1 MIIRHNKGCLEVGER
16 TLVMGILNVTPDS
29 FYDGGKYDDLESAL
43 NHARKMI
50 EDGADIIDVG
60 GESTRPGSSHV
71 TADEELRR
79 VIPIIKELSR
89 ETDKPISI
97 DTYKAE
103 VADKAI
109 EAGAQIVNDISG
121 LQADN
126 EMVRVVA
133 ANNTPIIIMHI
144 KGQPHDFPKDPIYDD
159 LISEIILFFKKKI
172 DFAVKSGI
180 AENNIIIDPGIG
192 FGKTPLHNLEILK
205 RLSELKCLNRPVMI
219 GTSRKSFI
227 SSMLRL
233 SEPARPRPHS
243 LLAQASSGGRSGG
256 EEGLSKDNS
265 QLVGTLVTLV
275 IAIMKG
281 VNIVRVHDVKEAVQ
295 VTKMC
300 RAIESTN

>member
-1 MIIRHNKGCLEVGER
+1 MIIKHNKGCLEVGER

-29 FYDGGKYDDLESAL
+29 FCDGGKYDDLESAL

-79 VIPIIKELSR
+79 VIPVIKELSR

-233 SEPARPRPHS
+233 SEPARLRPHS

>member
-1 MIIRHNKGCLEVGER
+1 MSIRHNRGCLEVGEK

-29 FYDGGKYDDLESAL
+29 FYDGGRYDDLESAL
-43 NHARKMI
+43 NCARKMI

-71 TADEELRR
+71 SANEELRR
-79 VIPIIKELSR
+79 IIPVIKELSR
-89 ETDKPISI
+89 ETDKPISV

-133 ANNTPIIIMHI
+133 ANNTPVIIMHI

-159 LISEIILFFKKKI
+159 LSSEIILFFKKKI

-180 AENNIIIDPGIG
+180 ADNNIIIDPGIG

-205 RLSELKCLNRPVMI
+205 RLSELKCLNHPVMV

-227 SSMLRL
+227 SSVLKP
-233 SEPARPRPHS
+233 SED
-243 LLAQASSGGRSGG
+243 
-256 EEGLSKDNS
+256 EGFSKDNS
-265 QLVGTLVTLV
+265 QLVGTLVTLI

-300 RAIESTN
+300 KAIELVN

>member
-1 MIIRHNKGCLEVGER
+1 M
-16 TLVMGILNVTPDS
+16 VMGILNVTPDS
-29 FYDGGKYDDLESAL
+29 FYDGGRYDDLESAL
-43 NHARKMI
+43 NRARKMI

-71 TADEELRR
+71 SANEELRR
-79 VIPIIKELSR
+79 IIPVIKELSR
-89 ETDKPISI
+89 ETDRPISV

-133 ANNTPIIIMHI
+133 ANNTPVIIMHI

-180 AENNIIIDPGIG
+180 ADNNIIIDPGIG
-192 FGKTPLHNLEILK
+192 FGKTSLHNLEILK
-205 RLSELKCLNRPVMI
+205 RLSELKCLNHPVMI

-227 SSMLRL
+227 NSVLK
-233 SEPARPRPHS
+233 
-243 LLAQASSGGRSGG
+243 SSGD
-256 EEGLSKDNS
+256 EGFSKDNS
-265 QLVGTLVTLV
+265 QLVGTLVTLI

-300 RAIESTN
+300 KAIELAN

>member
-1 MIIRHNKGCLEVGER
+1 MSIRHNRGCLEVGEK

-29 FYDGGKYDDLESAL
+29 FYDGGRYDDLESVL

-71 TADEELRR
+71 SASEELRR
-79 VIPIIKELSR
+79 IIPVIKELSR
-89 ETDKPISI
+89 ETDRPISV

-133 ANNTPIIIMHI
+133 ANNTPVIIMHI

-180 AENNIIIDPGIG
+180 ADNNIIIDPGIG

-205 RLSELKCLNRPVMI
+205 RLSELKCLNHPVMI

-227 SSMLRL
+227 SSVLKP
-233 SEPARPRPHS
+233 SED
-243 LLAQASSGGRSGG
+243 
-256 EEGLSKDNS
+256 EGFSKDNS
-265 QLVGTLVTLV
+265 QLVGTLVTLI

-300 RAIESTN
+300 KAIELVN

>member
-1 MIIRHNKGCLEVGER
+1 LIIRHNRGCLEVGEK
-16 TLVMGILNVTPDS
+16 TLVTGILNVTPDS
-29 FYDGGKYDDLESAL
+29 FYDGGKYKDLESAL

-50 EDGADIIDVG
+50 KDGADIIDIG
-60 GESTRPGSSHV
+60 GVSTRPGSSHV
-71 TADEELRR
+71 AANEELRR
-79 VIPIIKELSR
+79 VIPVIKELSR

-97 DTYKAE
+97 DTYKAV

-133 ANNTPIIIMHI
+133 SNNTPIIIMHI
-144 KGQPHDFPKDPIYDD
+144 KGHPHNFPKQPIYDD

-180 AENNIIIDPGIG
+180 ADNNIIIDPGIG

-205 RLSELKCLNRPVMI
+205 RLNELKCLNCPVMI

-227 SSMLRL
+227 SSVLK
-233 SEPARPRPHS
+233 PP
-243 LLAQASSGGRSGG
+243 G
-256 EEGLSKDNS
+256 EEGFSEDNL
-265 QLVGTLVTLV
+265 QLVGTLVTLI
-275 IAIMKG
+275 IAMAKG
-281 VNIVRVHDVKEAVQ
+281 VNIVRVHDVKETVQ
-295 VTKMC
+295 ATKMFK
-300 RAIESTN
+300 AIELAN

>member
-1 MIIRHNKGCLEVGER
+1 
-16 TLVMGILNVTPDS
+16 MGILNVTPDS

-50 EDGADIIDVG
+50 EDGADIIDIG
-60 GESTRPGSSHV
+60 GESTRPGSRYVS
-71 TADEELRR
+71 ANEELRR
-79 VIPIIKELSR
+79 VIPVIKELSK
-89 ETDKPISI
+89 ETRKPISI
-97 DTYKAE
+97 DTYKAV

-126 EMVRVVA
+126 EMLRVVA
-133 ANNTPIIIMHI
+133 ENNTPIIIMHI
-144 KGQPHDFPKDPIYDD
+144 KGQPHDFPKNPIYDD
-159 LISEIILFFKKKI
+159 LIPEIILFFKKKI

-180 AENNIIIDPGIG
+180 ANNNIIIDPGIG

-205 RLSELKCLNRPVMI
+205 RLSELKCLNHPVMI

-233 SEPARPRPHS
+233 SAPARPCPPVPVRTD
-243 LLAQASSGGRSGG
+243 RSGG
-256 EEGLSKDNS
+256 EEGLSKDDS

>member
-1 MIIRHNKGCLEVGER
+1 MSIRHNRDCLEVGEK

-29 FYDGGKYDDLESAL
+29 FYDGGRYDDLESAL

-71 TADEELRR
+71 SANEELRR
-79 VIPIIKELSR
+79 IIPVIKELSR
-89 ETDKPISI
+89 ETDRPISV

-133 ANNTPIIIMHI
+133 ANNTPVIIMHI

-180 AENNIIIDPGIG
+180 ADNNIIIDPGIG

-205 RLSELKCLNRPVMI
+205 RLSELKCLNHQVMI

-227 SSMLRL
+227 NSVLKPS
-233 SEPARPRPHS
+233 
-243 LLAQASSGGRSGG
+243 
-256 EEGLSKDNS
+256 EEGFSKDNS
-265 QLVGTLVTLV
+265 QLVGTLVTLI

-281 VNIVRVHDVKEAVQ
+281 VNIVRVHEVKEAVQ
-295 VTKMC
+295 VTKMYK
-300 RAIESTN
+300 AIELVN

>member
-1 MIIRHNKGCLEVGER
+1 MSIRHNRGCLEVGEK

-29 FYDGGKYDDLESAL
+29 FYDGGRYDDLESAL
-43 NHARKMI
+43 NRARKMI

-71 TADEELRR
+71 SASEELRR
-79 VIPIIKELSR
+79 IIPVIKELSR
-89 ETDKPISI
+89 ETNKPISV

-133 ANNTPIIIMHI
+133 ANNTPVIIMHI

-180 AENNIIIDPGIG
+180 ADNNIIIDPGIG

-205 RLSELKCLNRPVMI
+205 RLSELKCLNHPVMI

-227 SSMLRL
+227 SSVLKP
-233 SEPARPRPHS
+233 SED
-243 LLAQASSGGRSGG
+243 
-256 EEGLSKDNS
+256 EDFSKDNS
-265 QLVGTLVTLV
+265 QFVGTLVTLI

-281 VNIVRVHDVKEAVQ
+281 VNIIRVHDVKEAVQ
-295 VTKMC
+295 ATKMC
-300 RAIESTN
+300 KAIELAN